1 MKFTFEVE
9 ENDTI
14 SFLDIKITSENN
26 SFLLQFIASLHL
38 VTFLLILKVS
48 SLLSFSLSVY
58 LLCAYKTFFIFITI
72 DYRRYLLVLAFDFF
86 YLNLTI
92 LFCFL
97 SCYHQSLQCPLCLN
111 TDLLREFFIFWW
123 IMGLGLLKLGITDI
137 SN

>member
-58 LLCAYKTFFIFITI
+58 LLCAYKLSSSS
-72 DYRRYLLVLAFDFF
+72 LL
-86 YLNLTI
+86 
-92 LFCFL
+92 
-97 SCYHQSLQCPLCLN
+97 
-111 TDLLREFFIFWW
+111 
-123 IMGLGLLKLGITDI
+123 
-137 SN
+137 

>member
-48 SLLSFSLSVY
+48 PPLSFSLSVY
-58 LLCAYKTFFIFITI
+58 LLCGYKTFFIFITI
-72 DYRRYLLVLAFDFF
+72 DYRRYFLVLAFDFF
-86 YLNLTI
+86 TSISLFFSAFSLVTI
-92 LFCFL
+92 DHYNALYVWIQTFL
-97 SCYHQSLQCPLCLN
+97 GNFSSS
-111 TDLLREFFIFWW
+111 D
-123 IMGLGLLKLGITDI
+123 GLWGSDF
-137 SN
+137 